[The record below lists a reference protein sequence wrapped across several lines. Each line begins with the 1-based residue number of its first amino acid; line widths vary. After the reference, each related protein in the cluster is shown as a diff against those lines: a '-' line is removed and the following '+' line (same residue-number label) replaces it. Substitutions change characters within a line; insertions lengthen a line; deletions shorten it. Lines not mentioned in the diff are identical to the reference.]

1 MKILLFKLSTCSPC
15 KAVSKIL
22 TALHIKYTEMIVD
35 ENEEA
40 DALADK
46 YKVWSVPT
54 IIITDNDDNEVDRI
68 TGVKSKEKFEELLS
82 KYND

>member
-22 TALHIKYTEMIVD
+22 AALHIKYTEMIID

-40 DALADK
+40 DTLADK
-46 YKVWSVPT
+46 YEICSVPT
-54 IIITDNDDNEVDRI
+54 IIITDNDGNEVDRI
-68 TGVKSKEKFEELLS
+68 TGVKSKEEFKELLS
-82 KYND
+82 EYND

>member
-40 DALADK
+40 DTLANK
-46 YKVWSVPT
+46 YSVCSVPT
-54 IIITDNDDNEVDRI
+54 LIIADNDGNEVGRV
-68 TGVKSKEKFEELLS
+68 TGIKSKEEFKELLS

>member
-40 DALADK
+40 DTLADK
-46 YKVWSVPT
+46 YGICSVPT
-54 IIITDNDDNEVDRI
+54 IIITDNDNNEVDRI
-68 TGVKSKEKFEELLS
+68 AGVKSKEEFKELLS